1 MDCQFCDKRP
11 LKIPARRPT
20 ARPIASI
27 ANVSAPARARHPM
40 KRLESEMMEA
50 TDISMSP
57 SRMTNI
63 MGMAITAFSMK
74 LKVASKRLK
83 GSRKYGE
90 SRELPTKTAMKIK
103 KSIDSQR
110 RRKSASRLGLLIIVR
125 REESTKPVPR
135 SLIAPSPPRKPAYC
149 GGPRACSRL
158 PRSK

>member
-1 MDCQFCDKRP
+1 
-11 LKIPARRPT
+11 
-20 ARPIASI
+20 
-27 ANVSAPARARHPM
+27 M

-103 KSIDSQR
+103 KSIDP
-110 RRKSASRLGLLIIVR
+110 SAGENR
-125 REESTKPVPR
+125 PVA
-135 SLIAPSPPRKPAYC
+135 S
-149 GGPRACSRL
+149 ACSSL
-158 PRSK
+158 